1 MKKKLKSWVQ
11 EKLVNPKFKKAFEEE
26 YEKLS
31 IGEQLAKL
39 RLQAGLTQAEVAK
52 KVKTTA
58 SAISRYE
65 NGEYDRY
72 DSSWSVCRH
81 RRRWSGNY
89 CRYQDGCRGSSQMFD
104 HGQFPSSRPVWL
116 YRHRHMEGY
125 FRQRPAHGSRHD
137 HRICQ
142 VDDHDSY
149 EVN

>member
-72 DSSWSVCRH
+72 ELRTLQKIVAAC
-81 RRRWSGNY
+81 G
-89 CRYQDGCRGSSQMFD
+89 GKLKIIFD
-104 HGQFPSSRPVWL
+104 
-116 YRHRHMEGY
+116 YKE
-125 FRQRPAHGSRHD
+125 AA
-137 HRICQ
+137 
-142 VDDHDSY
+142 
-149 EVN
+149 